1 MNDRNHEFEKRLSI
15 LKSYL
20 NKMPALSPTV
30 NKVLKICQDMNSS
43 PSDLSKIISMDPVLT
58 GKILMLINSAYYGIP
73 HEVTSLV
80 RAIIMLGIN
89 TVKNLVLSTVVL
101 NNLKSGKKQNA
112 LDMNKFWL
120 HSLGVGVVSKLIA
133 QNRAVEKKD
142 IEEYFIAGLL
152 HDIGKIPISNKL
164 SDEYM
169 IALELSNRNEQPL
182 YLTEKEMLKIN
193 HAEMGQL
200 IAKKWNLGGGIR
212 DTIAWHHSFLSYKG
226 PNKDILFTVTLAN
239 NQAKILKIGSS
250 GNFFPD
256 DVDKKVLQYLN
267 IDDNDLETINEKVM
281 EEIDKARIF
290 LEVSR

>member
-1 MNDRNHEFEKRLSI
+1 MNDRNSEFEKRLSL

-30 NKVLKICQDMNSS
+30 NKVLKTCRDMNAS
-43 PSDLSKIISMDPVLT
+43 PGDLSKIISMDPVLT

-112 LDMNKFWL
+112 LDMNNFWL

-133 QNRAVEKKD
+133 KNRNVKERD

-152 HDIGKIPISNKL
+152 HDIGKIPISSKLTDDYKLAMSL
-164 SDEYM
+164 SD
-169 IALELSNRNEQPL
+169 RNKQPL
-182 YLTEKEMLKIN
+182 YLLEKEVLEIDHM
-193 HAEMGQL
+193 EMGQL
-200 IAKKWNLGGGIR
+200 IAEKWNLGGGIR
-212 DTIAWHHSFLSYKG
+212 DTIAWHHSFQAYKESY
-226 PNKDILFTVTLAN
+226 KDILFTVALAN
-239 NQAKILKIGSS
+239 HQVNILKIGSS
-250 GNFFPD
+250 GNPFPGD
-256 DVDKKVLQYLN
+256 MDKEVLQHLN
-267 IDDNDLETINEKVM
+267 IGSKDLEEINEKVK
-281 EEIDKARIF
+281 EELDKAIIF
-290 LEVSR
+290 LEISR